1 MKKAIL
7 FMLFSTLSF
16 TGMNSLVKHLVH
28 LPTFEI
34 VFFRSIGS
42 TILATWLLLSK
53 GIPLL
58 GNRRKLLAIR
68 AILGLAAMSLFF
80 MSLKELPVGTAVS
93 LRYLSPII
101 ASILAIFLL
110 KESLRAVQLL
120 LFAIAF
126 SGVLILKGFDDNL
139 SIIGLAFVLSAAIF
153 SGAVYIV
160 IRKIG
165 KSEHPLV
172 IVNYFMVFATL
183 IGLLLAIPVW
193 VWPKGIEW
201 VILLSLGIFGFFGQ
215 LFMTKAF
222 QIARTN
228 QVAPFKY
235 LEVVFTVL
243 IGITWFND
251 FYGFWSFVG
260 LAMIVISLVLNSFV
274 KAKA

>member
-1 MKKAIL
+1 
-7 FMLFSTLSF
+7 MLISTLSF

-34 VFFRSIGS
+34 VFFRSLGS
-42 TILATWLLLSK
+42 AVLATCLLLSK
-53 GIPLL
+53 DIPLL
-58 GNRRKLLAIR
+58 GNRRKLLTLR
-68 AILGLAAMSLFF
+68 AILGLTAMSLFF

-110 KESLRAVQLL
+110 KESLRGVQLL

-126 SGVLILKGFDDNL
+126 SGVLILKGFDANL
-139 SIIGLAFVLSAAIF
+139 SIKGLALVMIAAVF

-172 IVNYFMVFATL
+172 IVNYFMVLAAILGL
-183 IGLLLAIPVW
+183 ILALPNW
-193 VWPKGIEW
+193 EMPQGIEW
-201 VILLSLGIFGFFGQ
+201 LLLSSLGVFGFFGQ

-235 LEVVFTVL
+235 LEVVFTVI

-274 KAKA
+274 KTKA

>member
-1 MKKAIL
+1 
-7 FMLFSTLSF
+7 MLFSTLAF
-16 TGMNSLVKHLVH
+16 TAMNSLVKHLVH
-28 LPTFEI
+28 IPTFEV

-42 TILATWLLLSK
+42 AVIATWLVLSK

-58 GNRRKLLAIR
+58 GQRRKLLFLR
-68 AILGLAAMSLFF
+68 AILGLTAMSLFF

-110 KESLRAVQLL
+110 KESLRAVQLV

-126 SGVLILKGFDDNL
+126 SGVLILKGFDDEL
-139 SIIGLAFVLSAAIF
+139 SVKGLVLVLAAAVF
-153 SGAVYIV
+153 SGSVYVV

-172 IVNYFMVFATL
+172 IVYYFMVLSTL
-183 IGLLLAIPVW
+183 VGFLLALNDW
-193 VWPKGIEW
+193 VWPQGGEW
-201 VILLSLGIFGFFGQ
+201 AILLSLGVFGFFGQ

-222 QIARTN
+222 QLARTN

-235 LEVVFTVL
+235 LEVVFTVV
-243 IGITWFND
+243 IGITWFHD
-251 FYGFWSFVG
+251 FYGFWSYVG
-260 LAMIVISLVLNSFV
+260 LIMIILALVLNSFV
-274 KAKA
+274 KTKS

>member
-1 MKKAIL
+1 
-7 FMLFSTLSF
+7 
-16 TGMNSLVKHLVH
+16 
-28 LPTFEI
+28 
-34 VFFRSIGS
+34 
-42 TILATWLLLSK
+42 
-53 GIPLL
+53 
-58 GNRRKLLAIR
+58 
-68 AILGLAAMSLFF
+68 MSLFF